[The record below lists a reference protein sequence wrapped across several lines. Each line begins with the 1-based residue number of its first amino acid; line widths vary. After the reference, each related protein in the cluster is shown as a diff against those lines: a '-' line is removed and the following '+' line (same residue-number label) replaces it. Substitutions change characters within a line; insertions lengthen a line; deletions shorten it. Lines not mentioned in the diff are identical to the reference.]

1 MAKKQQPD
9 WHRFTFIV
17 IIIAVLACITAGFFL
32 LTKGLLNVGLFSG
45 ITAET
50 VNKGLIISGAAVIL
64 ALAIYLLLEP
74 EKVRRALTGRQARY
88 GSNTI
93 LMTIAFFAILGLTN
107 FMVKSERFNLD
118 KRWDVTEDKQN
129 TLAPESVQA
138 LEQLKESVTATAFYS
153 TTLSTQSADELL
165 AKFKAG
171 SNGKFEYTF
180 VNPDTDPVAAK
191 NAGITGDGKILLTM
205 GQRKEI
211 AAYASETEITKALY
225 RLINPEPRVIYFLS
239 GHGEAGL
246 EAAQSSMA
254 TAKTTLEN
262 KNYTVKSLN
271 LLVDNKIPED
281 ALTIVIPG
289 PMKPVS
295 SQEVKLLK
303 AYVDAGG
310 SLMVMENPV
319 LATDFGDASDP
330 LAEYLA
336 SDWGITLD
344 NDIIMDQSSQQLLYA
359 VSSSYN
365 QHPITQNL
373 SQNYI
378 VIMPQARS
386 ITIQDVTEG
395 VTLTP
400 LILTS
405 QNSWGE
411 TNFANAQA
419 GQVSFDPEDLPGPL
433 IMAAS
438 GENSQTKGR
447 VVVFGNSVF
456 ATDEGFDAYGNGNI
470 FVNALDWAAFQEDA
484 ISVTPYTP
492 TERTF
497 VAPDQTRWIIILLG
511 SVIILPGLVIL
522 AGVSTWLARR
532 RQG

>member
-1 MAKKQQPD
+1 MANKQQPN
-9 WHRFTFIV
+9 WHRYTIIALIV
-17 IIIAVLACITAGFFL
+17 AVLACITAGFFL
-32 LTKGLLNVGLFSG
+32 LILGALNIGLFSG
-45 ITAET
+45 ATTET
-50 VNKGLIISGAAVIL
+50 INKGLIISGAVVIL
-64 ALAIYLLLEP
+64 ALATYLLLEP
-74 EKVRRALTGRQARY
+74 DKVRRTFTGRQAKY
-88 GSNTI
+88 GSNAVI
-93 LMTIAFFAILGLTN
+93 MSIAFAGLLVFVN
-107 FMVKSERFNLD
+107 FIAFDNPDLHKD
-118 KRWDVTEDKQN
+118 ITEDKQN
-129 TLAPESVQA
+129 TLAPESAQA
-138 LEQLKESVTATAFYS
+138 LEQLTEPVVATAFYS
-153 TTLSTQSADELL
+153 TSLSTQSADELL

-171 SNGKFEYTF
+171 SGDKFDYKF

-205 GQRKEI
+205 GDRKEI
-211 AAYASETEITKALY
+211 AGFASETEITKALY
-225 RLINPEPRVIYFLS
+225 RLINPEPRVIYFLT
-239 GHGEAGL
+239 GHGEASVDSG
-246 EAAQSSMA
+246 EVSVT

-303 AYVDAGG
+303 SYADAGG
-310 SLMVMENPV
+310 SLVVMENPT
-319 LATDFGDASDP
+319 LATDFGDSSDP
-330 LAEYLA
+330 LAEYLT
-336 SDWGITLD
+336 SDWGITLN

-359 VSSSYN
+359 VSASAG

-386 ITIQDVTEG
+386 IGVQDGKEG

-400 LILTS
+400 LLLTS
-405 QNSWGE
+405 SNSWGE
-411 TNFANAQA
+411 TNFVNALA
-419 GQVSFDPEDLPGPL
+419 GEVSYDPEDLPGPL
-433 IMAAS
+433 VMAAS
-438 GENSQTKGR
+438 GENAQTKGR

-456 ATDEGFDAYGNGNI
+456 ATNDGFDTYGNGNM
-470 FVNALDWAAFQEDA
+470 FVNALDWAAFQEDS

-492 TERTF
+492 TARTF